1 MNIKGG
7 SERWNGCGSGEEG
20 FEGNSRFQALT
31 NWEQRLGGNAT
42 ERGEP
47 VGGFARL
54 GKGSSHKS
62 HFI

>member
-31 NWEQRLGGNAT
+31 NWEQRLAGNAT
-42 ERGEP
+42 ERGES

-54 GKGSSHKS
+54 GKGSSHRS